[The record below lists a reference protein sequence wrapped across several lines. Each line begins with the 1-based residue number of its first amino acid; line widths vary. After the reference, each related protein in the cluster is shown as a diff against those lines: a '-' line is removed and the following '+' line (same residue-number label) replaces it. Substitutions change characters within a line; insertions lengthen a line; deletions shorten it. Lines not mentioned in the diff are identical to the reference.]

1 MQFDTIILGL
11 QTMHVQST
19 QNKMFAYLCNILRK
33 KWVKKLIF
41 CMQISL
47 KVFYKLILWFLMR
60 VVKHSGSSQNSK
72 FAMPLQYV
80 KKELSNESFSFS
92 FSLHADKHQSFLQVD
107 FNNLGIKVSYKAWS
121 SILKILKV
129 TSVQY
134 LYNILKKMLGM
145 EFIFCMQI
153 NIKVST
159 SGNYRFWWKWPDM
172 SIVPNVLLLQCK
184 TFKYFTGSS
193 HVCCYLFFIILSIKK
208 DWGRRKK

>member
-1 MQFDTIILGL
+1 M
-11 QTMHVQST
+11 S
-19 QNKMFAYLCNILRK
+19 K
-33 KWVKKLIF
+33 KNLVMNHFHFHFL
-41 CMQISL
+41 CMQI
-47 KVFYKLILWFLMR
+47 
-60 VVKHSGSSQNSK
+60 N
-72 FAMPLQYV
+72 
-80 KKELSNESFSFS
+80 
-92 FSLHADKHQSFLQVD
+92 
-107 FNNLGIKVSYKAWS
+107 IKVSYKLISTIWVSKFPTRWYYHNWWAWS

-184 TFKYFTGSS
+184 TFKYFTGSG

>member
-134 LYNILKKMLGM
+134 LYNISKKTLGM
-145 EFIFCMQI
+145 EVIFCMQI
-153 NIKVST
+153 NKVST
-159 SGNYRFWWKWPDM
+159 SGNYRFWWKWPDIT
-172 SIVPNVLLLQCK
+172 IVPNVLLLRCK
-184 TFKYFTGSS
+184 TFKYFMGLQSCLLLLIF
-193 HVCCYLFFIILSIKK
+193 HNLVH
-208 DWGRRKK
+208 